1 MLLTY
6 LLYFALVSSTEY
18 ANCSTGDVRVVG
30 MEDEQAET
38 REGRVELCVNNAWGT
53 VCGDNIFGP
62 LDAGVICH
70 QMGGFYREGAEVL
83 SDGEAGTGP
92 IFLER
97 VDCSGSEN
105 SLLECVI
112 FSPSIGL
119 HSCDH
124 TQDAYIRCNGMVT
137 TQKD

>member
-1 MLLTY
+1 M
-6 LLYFALVSSTEY
+6 
-18 ANCSTGDVRVVG
+18 RVVG
-30 MEDEQAET
+30 IDDEQAGM

-53 VCGDNIFGP
+53 VCGDSVFGP

-83 SDGEAGTGP
+83 SDGIAGTGP

-97 VDCSGSEN
+97 VDCSGSDN
-105 SLLECVI
+105 YLLECGK
-112 FSPSIGL
+112 FSISLGL

-124 TQDAYIRCNGMVT
+124 SDDAHIQCIGEKT
-137 TQKD
+137 EWAQHTDC